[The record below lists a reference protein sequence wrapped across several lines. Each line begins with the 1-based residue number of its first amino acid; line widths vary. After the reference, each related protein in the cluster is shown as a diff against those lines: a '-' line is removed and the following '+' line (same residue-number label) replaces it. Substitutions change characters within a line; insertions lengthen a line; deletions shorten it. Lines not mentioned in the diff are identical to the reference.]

1 MNDPRKGAD
10 AEPTTHFGYQNVPE
24 SQKAKR
30 SPRYSTLWQP
40 STT

>member
-24 SQKAKR
+24 SQKAKIGR
-30 SPRYSTLWQP
+30 AHV
-40 STT
+40 